1 MSETPAPGLR
11 VRPAAPA
18 DAGLVFDFVLR
29 LADYEK
35 LRHAVTATE
44 GDIEALLFGPEP
56 RAFCDLVELD
66 GQAAGFCLWFYTV
79 STFAGRAG
87 IWIEDLFVLP
97 QARGQGAGLALLKV
111 LAERCRDQGLGRIDW
126 AVLDWNAPAIGF
138 YERIGSQGLQD
149 WRLRRLSGDAL
160 AALAR

>member
-1 MSETPAPGLR
+1 MSEPVVRAAQPGD
-11 VRPAAPA
+11 AA
-18 DAGLVFDFVLR
+18 LVFDFVQR

-44 GDIEALLFGPEP
+44 ADIAALLFGPAP

-66 GQAAGFCLWFYTV
+66 GQTVGFCLWFYTV

-87 IWIEDLFVLP
+87 VWIEDLFVLP
-97 QARGQGAGLALLKV
+97 EARGRGAGLALLKV
-111 LAERCRDQGLGRIDW
+111 LARRCRDEGLGRLDW

-138 YERIGSQGLQD
+138 YDRIGSQRLDD